1 MQLAAH
7 ELYDLH
13 ELTASCVNS
22 ITCMGIF
29 LNQAQDPALRTMLQ
43 QHFPFHIADYNK
55 KVALLQQNGIQIP
68 FAASPL
74 SASLTDPTSLPV
86 QPAPPITPRTDAE
99 AMNDR
104 EICLSYLLTLKRA
117 GREYAWAAM
126 EMANAE
132 LRSFLE
138 HAFQMCSHQA
148 YDVWQY
154 MVQHG
159 WYPVYPADQTN
170 QQQIAAAYNPVPD
183 VGGLTQGATGLPGA
197 NMGEPIMGTNAPTLM

>member
-22 ITCMGIF
+22 ITCMGLF
-29 LNQAQDPALRTMLQ
+29 RQQAQDPALRSMLEE
-43 QHFPFHIADYNK
+43 HFPYHIADYNQ
-55 KVALLQQNGIQIP
+55 KVALLKQNGVKIP
-68 FAASPL
+68 FSP
-74 SASLTDPTSLPV
+74 SALNATLADPTTLPV
-86 QPAPPITPRTDAE
+86 APAPAATPRVDAQE
-99 AMNDR
+99 LTDR

-126 EMANAE
+126 EMAHPE
-132 LRSFLE
+132 IRSFLE
-138 HAFQMCSHQA
+138 EAFQMCSHQG

-159 WYPVYPADQTN
+159 WYPVHPADQKG
-170 QQQIAAAYNPVPD
+170 QALIAGAYEPVPAS
-183 VGGLTQGATGLPGA
+183 GGLTQGATGVVGGA
-197 NMGEPIMGTNAPTLM
+197 VGAHPTVM